1 VSSFGSP
8 SQPAAPAKT
17 LAPIAA
23 AGRLVS
29 LDVFRGLTIAGMILV
44 NDPGS
49 WSSIYWPLDH
59 AEWNGWTP
67 TDLIFPFFL
76 FIVGVSMTLSFAK
89 RIERGATRGSLA
101 KHVVLR
107 SLGIFVIGLLL
118 NGFPKYHLAT
128 IRIPGVLQRIAVCY
142 LCAGLIYLATGLEKG
157 WKWQAGIAAVLL
169 IGYWAAMTFIPVPG
183 YGAGHLDP
191 ESNLGAWLD
200 RLVMSGHLWSQSKT
214 WDPEGIMSTFP
225 AIVTPLLGALFGNWL
240 RRQQVST
247 RTALR
252 VAAAGIVILT
262 LGYALHPLFPINKK
276 LWTSTFVI
284 FTAGFA
290 MVLLAL
296 CYWLVD
302 VKKLRRW
309 ATPFLVFGTNALAIF
324 VFADVLAI
332 LSTRFHHLR
341 ADGRLVTWHSFI
353 YNKFFVPYANP
364 YNASLLFAIFFV
376 LVCLAAAW
384 PLYHKRIFIKL

>member
-1 VSSFGSP
+1 MSSLGTP
-8 SQPAAPAKT
+8 SDPAASAKA
-17 LAPIAA
+17 LAPIASA
-23 AGRLVS
+23 SRLVS

-76 FIVGVSMTLSFAK
+76 FTVGVSMTLSFAK

-101 KHVVLR
+101 KHVALR
-107 SLGIFVIGLLL
+107 SLGIFTIGLLL

-157 WKWQAGIAAVLL
+157 WKWQAAIAAVLL

-200 RLVMSGHLWSQSKT
+200 RLVMNGHLWSQSKT

-225 AIVTPLLGALFGNWL
+225 AIATPLFGALLGNWL
-240 RRQQVST
+240 RRQQVTT

-252 VAAAGIVILT
+252 MAAAGVVILAI
-262 LGYALHPLFPINKK
+262 GRALHPFFPINKK

-324 VFADVLAI
+324 VFADLLAI